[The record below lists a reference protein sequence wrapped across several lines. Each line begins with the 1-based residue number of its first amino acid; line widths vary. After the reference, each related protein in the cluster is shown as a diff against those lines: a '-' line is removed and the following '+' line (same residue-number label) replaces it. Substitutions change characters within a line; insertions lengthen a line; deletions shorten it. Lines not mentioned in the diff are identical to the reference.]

1 MWAQEVQSLSNEQI
15 LFSLKAN
22 LKVKQ
27 CKGDE

>member
-1 MWAQEVQSLSNEQI
+1 MWAQEVQSLSNKQI
-15 LFSLKAN
+15 LFTLKGS